1 MYIPEETTCI
11 GFKIALTHP
20 PCSGRDLHFVQSLCG
35 GGGGAVGGDVRP
47 PLRVAHRNRET
58 AKVGAH
64 HANLALR
71 TAGQAER
78 IALAG
83 VGRVHPV
90 LTAHR

>member
-1 MYIPEETTCI
+1 M
-11 GFKIALTHP
+11 
-20 PCSGRDLHFVQSLCG
+20 
-35 GGGGAVGGDVRP
+35 GGDVRP